1 MTFRFSLDI
10 FHFWPSFQWTSIYKV
25 TWSKVCPIT
34 YLFMLLFERA
44 HSVVAAKGHC
54 QFFLT
59 IPHSVSR
66 KPPFQAF
73 SDHLNN

>member
-1 MTFRFSLDI
+1 
-10 FHFWPSFQWTSIYKV
+10 
-25 TWSKVCPIT
+25 
-34 YLFMLLFERA
+34 MLLFERA